1 MNGLSDALAMSRTQ
15 VYCKIK
21 ALTGLSPTI
30 YVRRIRMRKSKILLR
45 TTTLSISEIAYAVG
59 FNEPAFFSRNFKD
72 FYGKSPVEF
81 RAEQSKGG

>member
-1 MNGLSDALAMSRTQ
+1 
-15 VYCKIK
+15 
-21 ALTGLSPTI
+21 
-30 YVRRIRMRKSKILLR
+30 MRKSKILLR